1 MLESMTGFGM
11 AICASANYR
20 ATVQIK
26 SLNSKSLEFH
36 FKLPSNYF
44 QQELLLKNFLAQK
57 IQRGKIS
64 FILNV
69 ERIAQ
74 AEDSSSY
81 FNHKT
86 LKQYYK
92 ELSQLREELQSPIE
106 ISLTALLHL
115 PQTTAEFEVGVNDEE
130 WELALNTASKAAE
143 ELIQARRQEGQIL
156 YRDILARIQKI
167 EGYLLAITPYEELRM
182 QNIKQRLRQGLSEI
196 KNSVSYS
203 EERLEQE
210 LIYYLEKWDI
220 HEEKTRIHAHL
231 QNFRQTLDEIESQGR
246 KLAFIM
252 HELWRE
258 INTLGVKANEVHIQ
272 TLVVQMKDEVE
283 KIKEQLM
290 NVV

>member
-20 ATVQIK
+20 ITVQIK
-26 SLNSKSLEFH
+26 SLNSKNLEFH

-44 QQELLLKNFLAQK
+44 QQEILLKNFLGQK

-69 ERIAQ
+69 EKIAQ
-74 AEDSSSY
+74 VEEVSPY

-92 ELSQLREELQSPIE
+92 ELSQLREELRSPIE
-106 ISLTALLHL
+106 IPITALLHL
-115 PQTTAEFEVGVNDEE
+115 PQTSAELEIGVSAEE
-130 WELALNTASKAAE
+130 WELALNAAEKATE
-143 ELIQARRQEGQIL
+143 ELIQARCKEGQIL
-156 YRDILARIQKI
+156 CQDILAHLEKI
-167 EGYLLAITPYEELRM
+167 EGYLQAITPYEEGRM
-182 QNIKQRLRQGLSEI
+182 QNIKQRLRQGLAEI
-196 KNSVSYS
+196 SNSISYS

-220 HEEKTRIHAHL
+220 NEEKIRIQAHL

-252 HELWRE
+252 QELWRE